1 MKDWTTFDR
10 LLVLALVVLLLGPK
24 LPGCPSVGPTKAT
37 LIVMLHE
44 EDHGPLPSYALGAA
58 NELAAAGKEVRP
70 VDDDLVTGLD
80 EVPTW
85 LKPALEPGR
94 AIMGSDQKGDALVLL
109 AGDKVLKAIKLPA
122 TKEAILEAAQ

>member
-1 MKDWTTFDR
+1 MKDWTTLDR
-10 LLVLALVVLLLGPK
+10 LLVLALLVLLLGPK
-24 LPGCPSVGPTKAT
+24 LPGCPAGPSSPS

-44 EDHGPLPSYALGAA
+44 EDHGPLPPYALGAA
-58 NELAAAGKEVRP
+58 NELTAAGKEVRP

-94 AIMGSDQKGDALVLL
+94 AIMGSDQKGDALILL
-109 AGDKVLKAIKLPA
+109 AGDRVLKAIKLPT
-122 TKEAILEAAQ
+122 TKEAILEAAK